1 MAIRVKGD
9 LSGLTIRPE
18 VTYGTT
24 PASATND
31 WYGGTLESFKDDTSR
46 DLQEDPGDG
55 TMKFSQVYTGMH
67 TAGFTATFTVPNNK
81 IWVGWLELVMGEDA
95 ETFLNEVPSFSA
107 EISVSSDSYF
117 RYVGCKVNTLEIA
130 ITSGEP
136 VKFTVGVYAKACT
149 FVSGDRTIVKQL
161 KPAVAPLIGNQNVTY
176 TYKGTSRK
184 FKSSVLSFG
193 RELQREP
200 YGTEASGLDSVPTTI
215 DATVALTE
223 TSQSTLFDADKAA
236 GTKGIAVNVV
246 IDGVTIALKNCYLPG
261 DDQPT
266 RSQATYDETVTA
278 KAQDVEVIVGV

>member
-18 VTYGTT
+18 TIYGTT
-24 PASATND
+24 PASAAND
-31 WYGGTLESFKDDTSR
+31 WYGGMLTSFKDDTSR

-55 TMKFSQVYTGMH
+55 TMKFSQVYNGMH
-67 TAGFTATFTVPNNK
+67 TAGFTASFTVPNNK
-81 IWVGWLELVMGEDA
+81 IWVGWLELVMGENA
-95 ETFLNEVPSFSA
+95 EEFLNEIPSFST
-107 EISVSSDSYF
+107 EVSVSSDSYF

-136 VKFTVGVYAKACT
+136 VVFTVGVFAKTCT
-149 FVSGDRTIVKQL
+149 FVAGSRTIPKLV
-161 KPAVAPLIGNQNVTY
+161 KPAVAPLIGNLNVTY
-176 TYKGTSRK
+176 SYKGTAQK

-200 YGTEASGLDSVPTTI
+200 YGIEASGLDSVPTTI
-215 DATVALTE
+215 DASVAMTE
-223 TSQSTLFDADKAA
+223 TSKTTLFDSDKAA

-246 IDGVTIALKNCYLPG
+246 IDGVTIAFKNCYLPG